1 MEEWLDLSPSNGAG
15 AGEELASSSIAIAAM
30 ATSTTAV
37 TKNQNNIQNSTRA
50 GNGGEEETERQNT
63 GLLPKSFVDGTG
75 EGGRE
80 KESIT
85 PLPTPSSSLTTVK
98 PKQPSVHVRV
108 GVGVLVKDP
117 LDPHKVFAGI
127 RKGSHG
133 SNTLALPGGHLELQ
147 ESWSQCA
154 TREVYEETGLR
165 ITNVVF
171 GHVTNDKMPSENK
184 HYVTIFMMGT
194 CVQPNARPQNL
205 EPHKCEGWS
214 SYGWDELRNMIQAEQ
229 KEKDIEVEGEQ
240 GMKKKRKNPGT
251 KSLPRLFGPLRH
263 LVEDEPTQVLNF
275 LKL

>member
-1 MEEWLDLSPSNGAG
+1 
-15 AGEELASSSIAIAAM
+15 M

-117 LDPHKVFAGI
+117 LDPHK
-127 RKGSHG
+127 
-133 SNTLALPGGHLELQ
+133 
-147 ESWSQCA
+147 
-154 TREVYEETGLR
+154 
-165 ITNVVF
+165 
-171 GHVTNDKMPSENK
+171 
-184 HYVTIFMMGT
+184 
-194 CVQPNARPQNL
+194 
-205 EPHKCEGWS
+205 
-214 SYGWDELRNMIQAEQ
+214 
-229 KEKDIEVEGEQ
+229 
-240 GMKKKRKNPGT
+240 
-251 KSLPRLFGPLRH
+251 
-263 LVEDEPTQVLNF
+263 
-275 LKL
+275 